1 MKKKLKYKYLISSLF
16 IIVLF
21 LIMLLVFYQNI
32 TLKKERNKLNEYLD
46 EYKVLKEEIDYLE
59 KISTEYEV
67 AIKNNKLLSNE
78 KDNLQSRKNELNIKI
93 KNVKSKIEELK

>member
-32 TLKKERNKLNEYLD
+32 TLKIERNKLNEYLD